1 MPVERCRL
9 VKYEEFHDSLEC
21 SFEGQEEEV
30 ISEVLGGVRTS
41 YKFDLLMEIRDEDK
55 QFEVYKPGGECQ
67 VGVSYISLGCYNVSF
82 RVFRKV
88 YKALL
93 PSKSI

>member
-1 MPVERCRL
+1 M

-21 SFEGQEEEV
+21 SFEGQEEEP

-55 QFEVYKPGGECQ
+55 QFEVYKPGGECHFYQ
-67 VGVSYISLGCYNVSF
+67 QIYLLSCSLTPFFFYLIFLVCMGNV
-82 RVFRKV
+82 
-88 YKALL
+88 
-93 PSKSI
+93 